1 MMKKLTLLAI
11 AGLLAFSAQAQ
22 TTKGTLVLTG
32 KLGYSQSKSKHDRDR
47 NTPRS
52 EFEQYNYTVSPS
64 IGFLIKDNLEIGVRA
79 HRYKLHHGDAN
90 YFENVKSNW
99 ENGENNK
106 GVSVYARQ
114 YKYLTEKLA
123 LHGTL
128 SSGISNQ
135 VITYASNTDG
145 PYPYTSREERDAILV
160 NGSLS
165 PGITFFVSKK
175 LGIQAGLGALT
186 FNHSVTDSFRE
197 YTLYNTPPYELQRRE
212 DTIKRNVLQFDF
224 SSMHLNFG
232 LSYFIG
238 Q

>member
-1 MMKKLTLLAI
+1 MKKLTLLAI

-64 IGFLIKDNLEIGVRA
+64 IGFLIKDKLEIGVA
-79 HRYKLHHGDAN
+79 VYRYKLHHEDAN
-90 YFENVKSNW
+90 YFESNKSTW
-99 ENGENNK
+99 ERRENNK

-128 SSGISNQ
+128 SAGISNQ
-135 VITYASNTDG
+135 VTSYASNTVG
-145 PYPYTSREERDAILV
+145 QYPYTSIDEHDAILV
-160 NGSLS
+160 SGSLS
-165 PGITFFVSKK
+165 PGITFFASKK

-197 YTLYNTPPYELQRRE
+197 YTLYNDPPYELQRWE
-212 DTIKRNVLQFDF
+212 DTYKRNELRFDF

>member
-1 MMKKLTLLAI
+1 MKKLTLLAI
-11 AGLLAFSAQAQ
+11 VGLLAFSAQAQ

-32 KLGYSQSKSKHDRDR
+32 KLGYTQAKSKHDREK
-47 NTPRS
+47 NNPIS
-52 EFEQYNYTVSPS
+52 EYELSDYTIASS
-64 IGFLIKDNLEIGVRA
+64 IGFLIKDNLEIGVTA
-79 HRYKLHHGDAN
+79 HRYKLHQEDAN
-90 YFENVKSNW
+90 YFENLKSTW
-99 ENGENNK
+99 ERRENNK

-128 SSGISNQ
+128 SAGISNQ
-135 VITYASNTDG
+135 ITSYVSSMDG
-145 PYPYTSREERDAILV
+145 QYPYTNRDEHDDMLFK
-160 NGSLS
+160 GSLS
-165 PGITFFVSKK
+165 PGITFFASKK

-186 FNHSVTDSFRE
+186 FSHSVTDSFGE
-197 YTLYNTPPYELQRRE
+197 YTRYNGSPSELQRRE
-212 DTIKRNVLQFDF
+212 YTVKRNVLRFDF